1 MLTQKDNN
9 TPLVQMDTVLE
20 LLQKIVVLAGL
31 CSNTKTYKRPKNA
44 LLGVTG

>member
-1 MLTQKDNN
+1 MLTQKDNT
-9 TPLVQMDTVLE
+9 TPVVKTDTVLE
-20 LLQKIVVLAGL
+20 LLQKTVVLVGL